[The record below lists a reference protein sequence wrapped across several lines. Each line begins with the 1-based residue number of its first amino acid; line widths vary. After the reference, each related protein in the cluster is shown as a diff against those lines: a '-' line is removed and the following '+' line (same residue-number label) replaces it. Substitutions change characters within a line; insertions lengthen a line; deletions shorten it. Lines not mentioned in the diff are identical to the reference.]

1 MLVTCPE
8 CGTQVSDRA
17 AHCPKCGMSR
27 TGPKLQ
33 VEMTSKRLKV
43 HQALSGILFVIGLIL
58 VFKGCGEAAK
68 QDSEGPLI
76 LPLIVMTIGFVWI
89 MVTRIRIW
97 WNHR

>member
-1 MLVTCPE
+1 
-8 CGTQVSDRA
+8 
-17 AHCPKCGMSR
+17 
-27 TGPKLQ
+27 
-33 VEMTSKRLKV
+33 MTSKRLKV